1 MFPTFNKNYLIFSP
15 TELLFLDKLRK
26 GWLAENQNE
35 ILWVMLPY
43 FSEKGNE
50 NGWYADA
57 FIRYDNIEN
66 MKMKIF

>member
-1 MFPTFNKNYLIFSP
+1 MMLYFPPI
-15 TELLFLDKLRK
+15 ELLFLDKLRK

-57 FIRYDNIEN
+57 FIR
-66 MKMKIF
+66 

>member
-1 MFPTFNKNYLIFSP
+1 MFLIKNDLVFSP
-15 TELLFLDKLRK
+15 IELLFLDKLRK

-57 FIRYDNIEN
+57 FIR
-66 MKMKIF
+66 